1 MVLIHAYRIVA
12 ASIDRV
18 WDVISDIDR
27 DPDFWRGT
35 RQIKNISKTE
45 NTVERE
51 VVIAFRNSVCQEI
64 VRIDPKKSINIE
76 IIEGPIKGKKTI
88 ALSAIE
94 NNFTRIDVEWD
105 ITINGLFV
113 IFTQIIKRHILNGT
127 QEALE
132 RISRKV
138 ILEPQ

>member
-1 MVLIHAYRIVA
+1 MVLIHASRKMA

-35 RQIKNISKTE
+35 RQIKNISKTG

-51 VVIAFRNSVCQEI
+51 VVIAFRNSVCREI
-64 VRIDPKKSINIE
+64 VIIDPKKSINIE
-76 IIEGPIKGKKTI
+76 IMEGPIKGKKTI
-88 ALSAIE
+88 ALSNIE
-94 NNFTRIDVEWD
+94 NNFTRIDVEWN
-105 ITINGLFV
+105 IKINGLFV
-113 IFTQIIKRHILNGT
+113 IFTQIIKKHILSGT

-132 RISRKV
+132 RISKKV
-138 ILEPQ
+138 NLES

>member
-35 RQIKNISKTE
+35 RHIKNISKTE

-64 VRIDPKKSINIE
+64 VTIDPKKSINIE
-76 IIEGPIKGKKTI
+76 IIEGPMKGKKTI

-94 NNFTRIDVEWD
+94 NNIARIDVEWD

-113 IFTQIIKRHILNGT
+113 IFTRIIKRHILNGT

-138 ILEPQ
+138 ILESR

>member
-35 RQIKNISKTE
+35 RHIKNISKTE

-64 VRIDPKKSINIE
+64 VTIDPKKSINIE
-76 IIEGPIKGKKTI
+76 IIEGPMKGKKTI
-88 ALSAIE
+88 ALSTIE

-113 IFTQIIKRHILNGT
+113 IFTRIIKRHILNGT

-138 ILEPQ
+138 ILESR

>member
-51 VVIAFRNSVCQEI
+51 VAIAFRNSVCREI
-64 VRIDPKKSINIE
+64 VAIDPKKSINIE
-76 IIEGPIKGKKTI
+76 IIKGPMKGKKTI

-94 NNFTRIDVEWD
+94 NNSTRIDVEWD

-113 IFTQIIKRHILNGT
+113 IFTRIIKRHILNGT

>member
-35 RQIKNISKTE
+35 RHIKNISKTE

-51 VVIAFRNSVCQEI
+51 VVIAFRNSVCREI
-64 VRIDPKKSINIE
+64 VTIDPKKSINIE
-76 IIEGPIKGKKTI
+76 IIEGPMKGKKTI

-94 NNFTRIDVEWD
+94 NNSTRIDVEWD

-113 IFTQIIKRHILNGT
+113 IFTRIIKRHILNGT

>member
-1 MVLIHAYRIVA
+1 MVLIHAYRIVV

-35 RQIKNISKTE
+35 RHIKNISKTE

-64 VRIDPKKSINIE
+64 VTIDPKKSINIE
-76 IIEGPIKGKKTI
+76 IIEGPMKGKKTI
-88 ALSAIE
+88 ALSTIE

-113 IFTQIIKRHILNGT
+113 IFTRIIKRHILNGT

-138 ILEPQ
+138 ILESQ

>member
-27 DPDFWRGT
+27 DPDFWRGA
-35 RQIKNISKTE
+35 RHIKNISKTE

-64 VRIDPKKSINIE
+64 VTIDPKKSINLE
-76 IIEGPIKGKKTI
+76 IIEGPIKGKKTL

-94 NNFTRIDVEWD
+94 NNSTRVDVEWD
-105 ITINGLFV
+105 ISINGLFV
-113 IFTQIIKRHILNGT
+113 IFTRIIKKHILSGT

>member
-35 RQIKNISKTE
+35 RHIKNISKTE

-51 VVIAFRNSVCQEI
+51 VVIAFRNSVCREI
-64 VRIDPKKSINIE
+64 VTIDPKKSINIE
-76 IIEGPIKGKKTI
+76 IIEGPMKGKKTI

-94 NNFTRIDVEWD
+94 NNFTRIDIEWD
-105 ITINGLFV
+105 ITINGFFV
-113 IFTQIIKRHILNGT
+113 IFTRIIKRHILNGT

>member
-1 MVLIHAYRIVA
+1 MVLIHASKKMA

-35 RQIKNISKTE
+35 RHIKNISKTG

-64 VRIDPKKSINIE
+64 VTIDPKKSINIE
-76 IIEGPIKGKKTI
+76 IIEGPMKGKKTI

-94 NNFTRIDVEWD
+94 NNSTRIDVEWD

-113 IFTQIIKRHILNGT
+113 IFTRIIKRHILNGT

-138 ILEPQ
+138 ILESQ

>member
-1 MVLIHAYRIVA
+1 MVLLHAYRIVA

-35 RQIKNISKTE
+35 RHIKNISKTE

-64 VRIDPKKSINIE
+64 VTIDPKKSINIE
-76 IIEGPIKGKKTI
+76 IIKRPMKGKKTI
-88 ALSAIE
+88 ALSTIE

-113 IFTQIIKRHILNGT
+113 IFTRIIKRHILNGT

-132 RISRKV
+132 RISKKV
-138 ILEPQ
+138 ILESQ

>member
-51 VVIAFRNSVCQEI
+51 VVIAFRNSVCREI
-64 VRIDPKKSINIE
+64 VTIDPKKSINIE
-76 IIEGPIKGKKTI
+76 IIEGPMKGKKTI

-94 NNFTRIDVEWD
+94 NSSTRIDVEWD
-105 ITINGLFV
+105 ITINSLFV
-113 IFTQIIKRHILNGT
+113 IFTRIIKRHILNGT

>member
-1 MVLIHAYRIVA
+1 MVLIHAYRIVG

-51 VVIAFRNSVCQEI
+51 VVIAFRNSVCREI
-64 VRIDPKKSINIE
+64 VTIDPKKSINIE
-76 IIEGPIKGKKTI
+76 IIEGPMKGKKTI

-94 NNFTRIDVEWD
+94 NNSTRIDVEWD

-113 IFTQIIKRHILNGT
+113 IFTRIIKRHILNGT

>member
-1 MVLIHAYRIVA
+1 MVLIHAYRTVA

-35 RQIKNISKTE
+35 RHIKNISKTE

-51 VVIAFRNSVCQEI
+51 VIIAFRNSVCREI
-64 VRIDPKKSINIE
+64 VTIDPKKSINIE
-76 IIEGPIKGKKTI
+76 IIEGPMKGKKTI
-88 ALSAIE
+88 ALSVIE
-94 NNFTRIDVEWD
+94 NNSTRIDVEWD
-105 ITINGLFV
+105 IMINGLFL

-127 QEALE
+127 QETLE

>member
-35 RQIKNISKTE
+35 RHIKNISKTE

-64 VRIDPKKSINIE
+64 VTIDPKKSINIE
-76 IIEGPIKGKKTI
+76 IIEGPMKGKKTI

-105 ITINGLFV
+105 ITINDLFV
-113 IFTQIIKRHILNGT
+113 IFTRIIKRHILNGT

-138 ILEPQ
+138 ILESR

>member
-35 RQIKNISKTE
+35 RHIKNISKTE

-64 VRIDPKKSINIE
+64 VTIDPKKSINIE
-76 IIEGPIKGKKTI
+76 IIEGPMKGKKTI
-88 ALSAIE
+88 ALSTIE

-113 IFTQIIKRHILNGT
+113 IFTRIIKRHILNGT

-132 RISRKV
+132 RISKKV
-138 ILEPQ
+138 ILESQ

>member
-35 RQIKNISKTE
+35 RHIKNISKTE

-51 VVIAFRNSVCQEI
+51 VVIAFRNSVCREI
-64 VRIDPKKSINIE
+64 VTIDPKKSINIE
-76 IIEGPIKGKKTI
+76 IIEGPMKGKNTI

-94 NNFTRIDVEWD
+94 NNSTRIDIEWD

-113 IFTQIIKRHILNGT
+113 IFTRIIKRHILNGT

>member
-1 MVLIHAYRIVA
+1 MVLIHAYRIVV

-35 RQIKNISKTE
+35 RHIKNISKTE

-51 VVIAFRNSVCQEI
+51 IVIAFRNSVCQEI
-64 VRIDPKKSINIE
+64 VTIDPKKSINIE
-76 IIEGPIKGKKTI
+76 IIEGPMKGKKTI
-88 ALSAIE
+88 ALSTIE

-113 IFTQIIKRHILNGT
+113 IFTRIIKRHILNGT

-138 ILEPQ
+138 ILESQ

>member
-35 RQIKNISKTE
+35 RHIKNISKTE

-51 VVIAFRNSVCQEI
+51 VVIAFRNAVCQEI
-64 VRIDPKKSINIE
+64 VTIDPKKSINIE
-76 IIEGPIKGKKTI
+76 IIEGPMKGKKTI

-113 IFTQIIKRHILNGT
+113 IFTRIIKRHILNGT

-132 RISRKV
+132 RISKKV
-138 ILEPQ
+138 ILESQ

>member
-1 MVLIHAYRIVA
+1 M
-12 ASIDRV
+12 
-18 WDVISDIDR
+18 
-27 DPDFWRGT
+27 
-35 RQIKNISKTE
+35 
-45 NTVERE
+45 
-51 VVIAFRNSVCQEI
+51 
-64 VRIDPKKSINIE
+64 
-76 IIEGPIKGKKTI
+76 KGKKTI

-94 NNFTRIDVEWD
+94 NNFTRIDIECD

-113 IFTQIIKRHILNGT
+113 IFTRIIKRHILNGT

>member
-1 MVLIHAYRIVA
+1 MVLIHASRKMA

-35 RQIKNISKTE
+35 RQIKNISKTG

-51 VVIAFRNSVCQEI
+51 VVIAFRNSVCREI
-64 VRIDPKKSINIE
+64 VILDPKKSINIE
-76 IIEGPIKGKKTI
+76 IMEGPIKGKKTI
-88 ALSAIE
+88 ALSNIE
-94 NNFTRIDVEWD
+94 NNSTRIDVEWN
-105 ITINGLFV
+105 IKINGLFV
-113 IFTQIIKRHILNGT
+113 IFTQIIKKHILCGT

-132 RISRKV
+132 RISKKV
-138 ILEPQ
+138 KDNA

>member
-1 MVLIHAYRIVA
+1 MVLIHAYRTVG

-35 RQIKNISKTE
+35 RHIKNISKTE

-51 VVIAFRNSVCQEI
+51 VIIAFRNSVCREI
-64 VRIDPKKSINIE
+64 VTIDPKKSINIE
-76 IIEGPIKGKKTI
+76 IIEGPMKGKKTI
-88 ALSAIE
+88 ALSVIE
-94 NNFTRIDVEWD
+94 NNSTRIDVEWD
-105 ITINGLFV
+105 IMINGLFV

-127 QEALE
+127 QETLE

>member
-35 RQIKNISKTE
+35 RHIKNISKTE

>member
-1 MVLIHAYRIVA
+1 MVLIHAYRIMA

-35 RQIKNISKTE
+35 RHIKNISKTE

-64 VRIDPKKSINIE
+64 VTIDPKKSINIE
-76 IIEGPIKGKKTI
+76 IIEGPMKGKKTI
-88 ALSAIE
+88 ALSTIE

-113 IFTQIIKRHILNGT
+113 IFTRIIKRHILNGT

-138 ILEPQ
+138 ILESQ

>member
-35 RQIKNISKTE
+35 RHIKNISKTE

-64 VRIDPKKSINIE
+64 VTIDPKKSINIE

-113 IFTQIIKRHILNGT
+113 IFTRIIKRHILNGT

>member
-51 VVIAFRNSVCQEI
+51 VVIAFRNSVCREI
-64 VRIDPKKSINIE
+64 VTIDPKKSINIE
-76 IIEGPIKGKKTI
+76 IIEGPMKGKKTI

-94 NNFTRIDVEWD
+94 NNSTRIDVEWD

-113 IFTQIIKRHILNGT
+113 IFTRIIKRHILNGT

>member
-51 VVIAFRNSVCQEI
+51 VVIAFRNSVCREI
-64 VRIDPKKSINIE
+64 VTIDPKKSINIE
-76 IIEGPIKGKKTI
+76 IIEGPMKGKKTI

-94 NNFTRIDVEWD
+94 NNSTRIDVEWD
-105 ITINGLFV
+105 ITINSLFV
-113 IFTQIIKRHILNGT
+113 IFTRIIKRHILNGT

>member
-27 DPDFWRGT
+27 DIDFWRGT

-51 VVIAFRNSVCQEI
+51 VVIAFRNSVCREI
-64 VRIDPKKSINIE
+64 VTIDPKKSINIE
-76 IIEGPIKGKKTI
+76 IIEGPMKGKKTI

-94 NNFTRIDVEWD
+94 NNSTRIDVEWD

-113 IFTQIIKRHILNGT
+113 IFTRIIKRHILNGT

>member
-35 RQIKNISKTE
+35 RHIKNISKTE

-64 VRIDPKKSINIE
+64 VTIDPKKSINIE
-76 IIEGPIKGKKTI
+76 IIEGPMKGKKTI
-88 ALSAIE
+88 ALSTIE

-113 IFTQIIKRHILNGT
+113 IFTRIIKRHILNGT

-138 ILEPQ
+138 ILESQ